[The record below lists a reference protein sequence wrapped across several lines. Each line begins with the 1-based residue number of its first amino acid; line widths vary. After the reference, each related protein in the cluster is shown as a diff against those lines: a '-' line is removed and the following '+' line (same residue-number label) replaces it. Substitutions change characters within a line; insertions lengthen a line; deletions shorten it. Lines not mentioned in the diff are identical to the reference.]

1 MDLGYI
7 RKVAEQARDTNQ
19 CSSTVSASVPASG
32 FSSTLGAETDRSLE
46 LMEPAGS
53 DSELQVQ

>member
-1 MDLGYI
+1 MDLDYI

-19 CSSTVSASVPASG
+19 CSSMVSASVPASG
-32 FSSTLGAETDRSLE
+32 FSNTLGAETERSLE
-46 LMEPAGS
+46 LVEPEGS